1 MTLTELTQHLGA
13 AKQRKAAIQDVY
25 EMDIKNVD
33 AEILRLTQRMNI
45 ANAGLDEEMV
55 KRGMVVI
62 SFGDVKG
69 IPERMSCVRDA
80 LDDLAGNATSLKHE
94 YFGTKNYAHWS
105 DQRCDCAYGYGP
117 SHGSIV
123 FHVGLNHDYRGK
135 DLTPDD
141 IECAIYCLLNID
153 KINEQMK
160 QPA

>member
-1 MTLTELTQHLGA
+1 MTLTELTQELRA
-13 AKQRKAAIQDVY
+13 ANLRKSAIQASYQV
-25 EMDIKNVD
+25 DIANVD
-33 AEILRLTQRMNI
+33 GEIMRLTQRLNI

-55 KRGMVVI
+55 KHGMNVI
-62 SFGDVKG
+62 SFGDVQDS
-69 IPERMSCVRDA
+69 PERKSCVDDA
-80 LDDLAGNATSLKHE
+80 IDDLGKCAKSLKNG
-94 YFGTKNYAHWS
+94 YFGTKNYAHWR

-117 SHGSIV
+117 KHGSVV
-123 FHVGLNHDYRGK
+123 FVVGLRREYREK